1 MQRLAFTRG
10 FWNTQNASKALEP
23 QVADVLK
30 LVLRVYIQKPRTTI
44 GWTGPVNQPDPF
56 AAPDIAEGAYYT
68 RKMMAEVAEMVSL
81 WPMKRCSHT
90 MPRVLLNF
98 ILVAIGARSTE
109 DQEHRIFCS
118 SIEPRRGHEKPNQRI
133 HFNWSE

>member
-1 MQRLAFTRG
+1 MKQLKTIKKLPPIEEIINAFPVSDAAMATVARNQQEVKDILAGKDARTLFIVGPCSAWPSPAVLEYAKRL
-10 FWNTQNASKALEP
+10 KALEP

-68 RKMMAEVAEMVSL
+68 RKMMAEVAEMGL
-81 WPMKRCSHT
+81 P
-90 MPRVLLNF
+90 
-98 ILVAIGARSTE
+98 
-109 DQEHRIFCS
+109 
-118 SIEPRRGHEKPNQRI
+118 
-133 HFNWSE
+133 